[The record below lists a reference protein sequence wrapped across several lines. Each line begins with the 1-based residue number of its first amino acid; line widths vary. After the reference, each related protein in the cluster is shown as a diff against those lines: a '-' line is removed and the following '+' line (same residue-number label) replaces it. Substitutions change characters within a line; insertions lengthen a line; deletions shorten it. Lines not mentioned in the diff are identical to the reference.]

1 MLLLYFTTEYAV
13 KTHDK
18 IIEIS
23 GGASGILNIGILDS
37 VLEHIQN
44 DLYYSNLEEKL
55 THLVY
60 AVNKGHAF
68 QDGNKRSSIALG
80 AFFLELNGLDAIVS
94 KFIIEMEN
102 IAVHI
107 ADNRID
113 KELLSEIIQSLIYED
128 EYSEEIKLKII
139 HAITVEP

>member
-1 MLLLYFTTEYAV
+1 MSFLYFTTEYAV

-44 DLYYSNLEEKL
+44 DLYYNELEDKL

-80 AFFLELNGLDAIVS
+80 AFFLELNGLDSIVS

-107 ADNRID
+107 AENRID

>member
-1 MLLLYFTTEYAV
+1 MSFIYFTTEYAV

-44 DLYYSNLEEKL
+44 DLYYPRLEDKL

-60 AVNKGHAF
+60 AVNKGHSF

-80 AFFLELNGLDAIVS
+80 AFFLELNGLDNIVS
-94 KFIIEMEN
+94 KFLIEMEN
-102 IAVHI
+102 ITVHI
-107 ADNRID
+107 ADNRIE
-113 KELLSEIIQSLIYED
+113 KELLNEIIQALIYED
-128 EYSEEIKLKII
+128 DYSEEIKLKII
-139 HAITVEP
+139 HALTL

>member
-1 MLLLYFTTEYAV
+1 MALIFFTTEYAV

-44 DLYYSNLEEKL
+44 DLYYTELEDKL

-113 KELLSEIIQSLIYED
+113 KELLNEIIQSLIYED